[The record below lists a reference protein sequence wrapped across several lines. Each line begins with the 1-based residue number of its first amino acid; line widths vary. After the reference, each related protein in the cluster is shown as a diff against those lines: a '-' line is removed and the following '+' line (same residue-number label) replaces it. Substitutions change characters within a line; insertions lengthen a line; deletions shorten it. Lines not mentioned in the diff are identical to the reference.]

1 MKDWLKDEAEMN
13 SKAEKA
19 AKAMRNNKAYDILPA
34 KERKKYQD
42 IKNASL
48 ADYDK
53 KVNAI
58 LSGKMIPA
66 FTYEDGDQRFLS
78 HDETVFLKVQTSRF
92 LDYQPHAPAFMFP
105 HLSDWLRII
114 WSGDDAMFT
123 RYIDRADNVQSL
135 IKRRE
140 TLMSINALFFVING
154 ATFMLAENPQSCKS
168 ERAANPVRGDHM
180 KIFDKLLELGADVNA
195 RDLAGDTPFQWIF
208 HGLSGNGGPNNV
220 TRKMAKKL
228 LKHGADVDAFNR
240 YGDSA
245 LSTCIVENRLE
256 DISFL
261 LELGAD
267 PCKENQTGE
276 QTRRLA
282 VMNPA
287 VMKLFG
293 AHQKRKAKEARKEM
307 HSEAGGSFKKC
318 QACQSYKKDTSRCTG
333 CYLVW
338 YCGSGCQKTD
348 WNAHKADC
356 KKTRAEFTPVTVELN
371 YATGRDC
378 LTGELYS
385 NLGKVNKP
393 SKSHFIVKIQRNPLD
408 ESTMMITN
416 KDYSLIG
423 ILRASVSNT
432 AVSVIRRKIAD
443 EGFRGQKGY
452 FYATYIGKEGDGRLG
467 RDGRLGNLEIKVN
480 SARILPVENW

>member
-195 RDLAGDTPFQWIF
+195 RDLAGDTPFQW
-208 HGLSGNGGPNNV
+208 
-220 TRKMAKKL
+220 
-228 LKHGADVDAFNR
+228 
-240 YGDSA
+240 
-245 LSTCIVENRLE
+245 
-256 DISFL
+256 
-261 LELGAD
+261 
-267 PCKENQTGE
+267 
-276 QTRRLA
+276 
-282 VMNPA
+282 
-287 VMKLFG
+287 
-293 AHQKRKAKEARKEM
+293 
-307 HSEAGGSFKKC
+307 
-318 QACQSYKKDTSRCTG
+318 
-333 CYLVW
+333 
-338 YCGSGCQKTD
+338 
-348 WNAHKADC
+348 
-356 KKTRAEFTPVTVELN
+356 
-371 YATGRDC
+371 
-378 LTGELYS
+378 
-385 NLGKVNKP
+385 
-393 SKSHFIVKIQRNPLD
+393 
-408 ESTMMITN
+408 
-416 KDYSLIG
+416 
-423 ILRASVSNT
+423 
-432 AVSVIRRKIAD
+432 
-443 EGFRGQKGY
+443 
-452 FYATYIGKEGDGRLG
+452 
-467 RDGRLGNLEIKVN
+467 
-480 SARILPVENW
+480 